1 MLNDK
6 TSPKKP
12 MLITEAKPEHY
23 DQIASFLN
31 ENNQIHRHL
40 DWLGTLDWLG
50 YQPYLLMIKD
60 KKINAVLCATPENDK
75 SAWVRTFAAKK
86 NLPLE
91 ETWQKLLEKA
101 ISKLEENG
109 INQLAA
115 LALHSWFEGLLS
127 ISGFKHRQNI
137 VVLEWGGKLPSEVP
151 INPDIEIRPM
161 NLADLPEVHTLDKI
175 AFQPLW
181 QNSLAGL
188 TKAYEQPGI
197 STVAVCQGTIIG
209 YQISTTMTI
218 YGHLSRLAVNPE
230 YQRSGIASALVYDLL
245 RQFVQQGFWQVT
257 VNTQSDNSAS
267 LKLYDT
273 FGFEKTGEE
282 IPVYKLDL

>member
-6 TSPKKP
+6 TSPKNP
-12 MLITEAKPEHY
+12 MIITEAKPEHY

-40 DWLGTLDWLG
+40 DWFGTLDWLG
-50 YQPYLLMIKD
+50 YQPYLLLIKD
-60 KKINAVLCATPENDK
+60 KKIYAVLCATPENDK
-75 SAWVRTFAAKK
+75 SAWVRTFVTKK

-91 ETWQKLLEKA
+91 ETWQGLLDKA
-101 ISKLEENG
+101 IVKLKENG

-127 ISGFKHRQNI
+127 VSGFKHRQNI

-151 INPDIEIRPM
+151 INPDIKIRPM
-161 NLADLPEVHTLDKI
+161 NLTDLPEVHDLDKI

-197 STVAVCQGTIIG
+197 STVAVCQGIIIG
-209 YQISTTMTI
+209 YQISTSMTI
-218 YGHLSRLAVNPE
+218 YGHLARLAVNPD
-230 YQRSGIASALVYDLL
+230 YQRRGIASALVYDLL
-245 RQFVQQGFWQVT
+245 RQFDQQGFWRVT
-257 VNTQSDNSAS
+257 VNTQSDNSPS

-273 FGFEKTGEE
+273 FGFERTGEE
-282 IPVYKLDL
+282 IPVYKLNL

>member
-1 MLNDK
+1 MFNDK

-12 MLITEAKPEHY
+12 MIITEAKPEHY

-40 DWLGTLDWLG
+40 DWFGTLDWLG
-50 YQPYLLMIKD
+50 YQPYLLLIKD

-75 SAWVRTFAAKK
+75 SAWIRTFVAKK

-91 ETWQKLLEKA
+91 ETWQRLLDKA
-101 ISKLEENG
+101 INKLKENG
-109 INQLAA
+109 INLLAA

-127 ISGFKHRQNI
+127 SSGFKHRQNI
-137 VVLEWGGKLPSEVP
+137 VVLEWGGKLPSDAP

-161 NLADLPEVHTLDKI
+161 NLADLPEVHDLDKI

-197 STVAVCQGTIIG
+197 STVAVCQGIIVG
-209 YQISTTMTI
+209 YQISTSMTI
-218 YGHLSRLAVNPE
+218 YGHLARLAVNPD
-230 YQRSGIASALVYDLL
+230 YQRRGIASALVYDLL
-245 RQFVQQGFWQVT
+245 RQFDQQGFWRVT
-257 VNTQSDNSAS
+257 VNTQSDNSPS
-267 LKLYDT
+267 LKLYNT
-273 FGFEKTGEE
+273 FGFERTGEE
-282 IPVYKLDL
+282 IPVYKLNL